1 MEAFFFSFEEYN
13 DKKRRRWQKRSEKLS
28 GWVMKSDSWIDKFDG
43 LKVIFKFLKNP
54 LLWKRQANYVMF
66 AYWKKVRKYEQ

>member
-1 MEAFFFSFEEYN
+1 
-13 DKKRRRWQKRSEKLS
+13 
-28 GWVMKSDSWIDKFDG
+28 MKSDSWIDKFDG

-66 AYWKKVRKYEQ
+66 AY